1 MSEQQVGKDRPT
13 QPVSKEIIAVQ
24 SDIDTSTE
32 RDEAQKETTELVE
45 GETAALSD
53 NGDAEENPSDD
64 QEADQDVRDV
74 APVKSRRR
82 INRARLVPYA
92 LLPVMALLLAVAAGY
107 LKWQDSSA
115 RNSGIARIDA
125 VAAAKDA
132 TIAMLSYQP
141 DTAERDLGG
150 ARDRLTGTFKESYT
164 QLTHDVV
171 IPGAKQKHIT
181 AVATVP
187 AVASVS
193 ATPNHAVVLLF
204 ANQTIVV
211 GTDAPSGTVS
221 SVRVTL
227 DKINDRWLV
236 SEFDPI

>member
-1 MSEQQVGKDRPT
+1 MQSET
-13 QPVSKEIIAVQ
+13 
-24 SDIDTSTE
+24 DTST
-32 RDEAQKETTELVE
+32 AQDDAKTATTEPVE
-45 GETAALSD
+45 GETNAASD
-53 NGDAEENPSDD
+53 TGDAEDNPSGDH
-64 QEADQDVRDV
+64 ETDQDVDDV
-74 APVKSRRR
+74 EPVKARRR
-82 INRARLVPYA
+82 INRARVVPYA
-92 LLPVMALLLAVAAGY
+92 VLPALALLLAVAAGY
-107 LKWQDSSA
+107 LKWQEWSA
-115 RNSGIARIDA
+115 RNSGIARIEA
-125 VAAAKDA
+125 VAAAKEA
-132 TIAMLSYQP
+132 TIAMLSYRP

-211 GTDAPSGTVS
+211 GTDAPSDTVS

-227 DKINDRWLV
+227 DKINDRWLI